1 MKVVLMKFL
10 RRFDFDVLLLGLLER
25 LALALI
31 KKLEAICAK
40 AESFLLQAQSY
51 RNGERR

>member
-25 LALALI
+25 LALGLI

-40 AESFLLQAQSY
+40 AERFLIQASSY
-51 RNGERR
+51 RNGICR